1 MASMC
6 SREACECDSLKL
18 VICLGV
24 EIRADEWVDL
34 AVHDRLHVSCLGVRA
49 HILHHRIG
57 LEHVGADLA
66 APLDLL
72 LDALELRDLL
82 LLFFLFELKEFRAK
96 HLHALL
102 LVLEL

>member
-24 EIRADEWVDL
+24 EIRADERVEL
-34 AVHDRLHVSCLGVRA
+34 AVHDRLHVACLGVRA
-49 HILHHRIG
+49 HVLHHRIG

-72 LDALELRDLL
+72 LDALEFRDLL
-82 LLFFLFELKEFRAK
+82 FLLLLLELKELRAE